1 MEHQP
6 AADLRGLPPVM
17 KTVFRHPPE
26 DLTGKRYWRSLE
38 ELADTPQFRSW
49 LEREFPAGAAEME
62 MDGVSRRNFLRLMG
76 ASMALAGIGLSGCRR
91 PEAYVVPYTKSVEWL
106 IPGKAV
112 LYTTSMPGP
121 LGGLPLIA
129 TTYEGRPTKL
139 EGNPLVPSSNGGT
152 DLFAQATIL
161 DLYDPDRA
169 RTFIFNGKETTAQ
182 EFDKFL
188 GSVRKELESGKGE
201 GIGIQF
207 DEQSAPTR
215 DRLLRSL
222 KEQFPHIRFYCYE
235 PVSFEERGVA
245 INALFGP
252 DVAIKPAF
260 SNADIVVSLDCDFLG
275 SEQTLQG
282 VRDFSRRRRV
292 RGSTDGMNRLY
303 AVENRFTITGG
314 MADHRFRCAAS
325 QISAFAVRLAKKVAE
340 STNDRALT
348 GVVSEFKD
356 IGPQFDDSWLTECAN
371 DLVARKGR
379 SLVLLGNRFPAWV
392 HSVVLAMNNALGAFG
407 STLEVCS
414 APRVKTGNL
423 ADLVADAKAH
433 ALKKLFILS
442 GNPVYTAPA
451 DLDWSGVQRSIPEV
465 VRLGYHFDETSEVA
479 NWHVPEAHFLESWGD
494 QRAMDGTYLPIQ
506 PMILPL
512 FGGLSQI
519 DILSKLA
526 ALPGGVQ
533 AIRDTFRSFIKESD
547 FEAAWT
553 KLLRNGY
560 AEETSFGSAKVEFNP
575 NALPELLKTAGQLPG
590 PVTPSSIEV
599 VFPADYKVYDGRYT
613 NNAWLQEL
621 PDPITKLTWDNA
633 VLLSKS
639 TAKALQVDDG
649 DMIEISVGG
658 RKLQAPVM
666 IAPGHADYSLSLSL
680 GYGRWVVGK
689 VGSGT
694 GFNAYQLRT
703 TDAPYYATRATVK
716 LVQKNGHLLVQTQNH
731 YSMEG
736 RALVR
741 EGTVAD
747 YNKNPG
753 FAKKVW
759 MDADIPPNI
768 SLYTHPPLNAPNQ
781 WAMSIDLNACTG
793 CSACVV
799 ACQAENNIPVVGKE
813 QVYDSR
819 EMHWLRIDRYFASA
833 EGDKSNPHLE
843 DDPEMVM
850 EPMMCQH
857 CENAPCETVCPVNA
871 TVHSEEGLNLMVYN
885 RCIGTRYCSNN
896 CPFKVRRFN
905 FFNYNDRPVLDR
917 IDNALPGFQGKF
929 HGKSQLYLGPLAP
942 WGMAEI
948 SKMQKNP
955 NVTVRSRGVME
966 KCTYCIQRIETAK
979 ISQRVKVGV
988 KGDLT
993 LPTDSVQTACQQ
1005 ACPAE
1010 AIVFG
1015 DLKDPQSR
1023 VAQLRALP
1031 QNYHLL
1037 EYLNIQT
1044 RTAYLA
1050 RIRNPNP
1057 KMPGAGRVGKIN
1069 VDENGDQRHDL
1080 PQTETQTNGG
1090 KA

>member
-1 MEHQP
+1 
-6 AADLRGLPPVM
+6 M

-26 DLTGKRYWRSLE
+26 DLTGKRYWRSLD
-38 ELADTPQFRSW
+38 ELADTPKFRKW
-49 LEREFPAGAAEME
+49 LEREFPAGAAEIE
-62 MDGVSRRNFLRLMG
+62 LDGVSRRNFLRLMG

-152 DLFAQATIL
+152 DLFAQAVVL

-169 RTFIFNGKETTAQ
+169 RTFLFDGKESTAQ
-182 EFDKFL
+182 DFDKYL
-188 GSVRKELESGKGE
+188 AGVRKELESGKGE
-201 GIGIQF
+201 GIGILL
-207 DEQSAPTR
+207 DEQLSPTR
-215 DRLLRSL
+215 DRMLRSL
-222 KEQFPHIRFYCYE
+222 QEQFPQIKFYSYE
-235 PVSFEERGVA
+235 PVSSEERNSA
-245 INALFGP
+245 IASLFGP

-260 SNADIVVSLDCDFLG
+260 ANADIIVSLDCDFLG
-275 SEQTLQG
+275 TEQTLPG
-282 VRDFSRRRRV
+282 TREFSNRRRV
-292 RGSTDGMNRLY
+292 NGSVDSMNRLY
-303 AVENRFTITGG
+303 VVENRFTTTGG

-325 QISAFAVRLAKKVAE
+325 QIPAFALQLAKKIAG
-340 STNDRALT
+340 STNDRVLG
-348 GVVSEFKD
+348 GVVAQFNET
-356 IGPQFDDSWLTECAN
+356 GPQFDDVWLTECAN
-371 DLVARKGR
+371 DLVAKKGR
-379 SLVLLGNRFPAWV
+379 SLLLASGRFPAWV
-392 HSVVLAMNNALGAFG
+392 HSVVLAMNSALGAFG
-407 STLEVCS
+407 TTLEVLS
-414 APRVKTGNL
+414 VPRVKTTNFG
-423 ADLVADAKAH
+423 DLVADTKSH
-433 ALKKLFILS
+433 QLKKLFILS

-451 DLDWSGVQRSIPEV
+451 DLDWVNLQRSIPEV
-465 VRLGYHFDETSEVA
+465 IRLGDHVDETSA
-479 NWHVPEAHFLESWGD
+479 AAKWQVPEAHFLESWGD
-494 QRAMDGTYLPIQ
+494 QRAVDGTYLPIQ

-533 AIRDTFRSFIKESD
+533 AVRDTFKSLTNESD
-547 FEAAWT
+547 FESAWT
-553 KLLRNGY
+553 KFLRNGF
-560 AEETSFGSAKVEFNP
+560 AEDSRFGVAKVELNP
-575 NALPELLKTAGQLPG
+575 NALPEVLKTAGPLPG

-599 VFPADYKVYDGRYT
+599 VFPADYKVYDGRYA

-639 TAKALQVDDG
+639 TATALQVDDG
-649 DMIEISVGG
+649 DMVEISVGD

-680 GYGRWVVGK
+680 GYGRWIVGR
-689 VGSGT
+689 VGRDT

-703 TDAPYYATRATVK
+703 TSAPYYATRATVK
-716 LVQKNGHLLVQTQNH
+716 LIQKNGHPLVKTQDH

-747 YNKNPG
+747 YNQNPA
-753 FAKKVW
+753 FAKAVW
-759 MDADIPPNI
+759 IDEEDSPNV
-768 SLYTHPPLNAPNQ
+768 SLYSHPPLSAPNQ
-781 WAMSIDLNACTG
+781 WGMSVDLNTCTG

-799 ACQAENNIPVVGKE
+799 ACQAENNTPVVGKE
-813 QVYDSR
+813 QISHGR
-819 EMHWLRIDRYFASA
+819 EMQWIRIDRYFASA
-833 EGDKSNPHLE
+833 DGDKNNPHLE

-917 IDNALPGFQGKF
+917 VDQGLPGFQGK
-929 HGKSQLYLGPLAP
+929 SELYLGPLAP

-979 ISQRVKVGV
+979 IAQRVKAGV
-988 KGDLT
+988 QGNLT
-993 LPTDSVQTACQQ
+993 LPTDSVQAACQQ

-1015 DLKDPQSR
+1015 DLKDPKSH
-1023 VAQLRALP
+1023 VAQLRTLP

-1037 EYLNIQT
+1037 EYLNLQT

-1057 KMPGAGRVGKIN
+1057 KMPGAGRVGRIN
-1069 VDENGDQRHDL
+1069 VDEHGDQRHGL
-1080 PQTETQTNGG
+1080 PRAESQTTGG
-1090 KA
+1090 NA

>member
-1 MEHQP
+1 
-6 AADLRGLPPVM
+6 M
-17 KTVFRHPPE
+17 KTVFQHPPE

-38 ELADTPQFRSW
+38 ELADTQQFRSW
-49 LEREFPAGAAEME
+49 LQREFPAGAAEIE
-62 MDGVSRRNFLRLMG
+62 IDGVSRRNFLRLMG

-112 LYTTSMPGP
+112 LYTTSMPGVS
-121 LGGLPLIA
+121 GGLPLIA

-139 EGNPLVPSSNGGT
+139 EGNPLVPSGNGGT
-152 DLFAQATIL
+152 DLFAQAAVL

-169 RTFIFNGKETTAQ
+169 RTFSFNGKESTAQ
-182 EFDKFL
+182 DFDKYL
-188 GSVRKELESGKGE
+188 SEIRKELEVGKGD
-201 GIGIQF
+201 GIGILL
-207 DEQSAPTR
+207 DEQFSPTR
-215 DRLLRSL
+215 DRMLRSL
-222 KEQFPHIRFYCYE
+222 KEQFPQVKLYSYE
-235 PVSFEERGVA
+235 PLSFEERDSA
-245 INALFGP
+245 IASLFGP

-260 SNADIVVSLDCDFLG
+260 ANADIIVSLDCDFLG

-292 RGSTDGMNRLY
+292 NESSDRMNRLY
-303 AVENRFTITGG
+303 VVENRFTMTGG

-325 QISAFAVRLAKKVAE
+325 QIPAFAVQLAKKVAA
-340 STNDRALT
+340 STNDRALG
-348 GVVSEFKD
+348 GVVGQFSD
-356 IGPQFDDSWLTECAN
+356 PGAPFDDAWLTECAN
-371 DLVARKGR
+371 DLVASKGK
-379 SLVLLGNRFPAWV
+379 SLVLASNRFPAWV
-392 HSVVLAMNNALGAFG
+392 HSVVLATNNALGAFG
-407 STLEVCS
+407 STLEMLS
-414 APRVKTGNL
+414 APRVKTANL
-423 ADLVADAKAH
+423 GDLVADAKSH
-433 ALKKLFILS
+433 SVRKLFILG

-451 DLDWSGVQRSIPEV
+451 DIDWSGVQRSIPEV
-465 VRLGYHFDETSEVA
+465 IRLGYQTDETSAEA

-494 QRAMDGTYLPIQ
+494 QRGPDGTYLPIQ

-526 ALPGGVQ
+526 ALPNGVQ
-533 AIRDTFRSFIKESD
+533 AVRETFKSFTKESD
-547 FEAAWT
+547 FEVAWT
-553 KLLRNGY
+553 KFLRNGY
-560 AEETSFGSAKVEFNP
+560 AESTVYETAKVDLNP
-575 NALPELLKTAGQLPG
+575 NALPDLLKTAGPLPG

-599 VFPADYKVYDGRYT
+599 VFPADYKVYDGRYA

-649 DMIEISVGG
+649 DLVEISVEE

-666 IAPGHADYSLSLSL
+666 IAPGHADYSLSLAL
-680 GYGRWVVGK
+680 GYGRWVVGNI
-689 VGSGT
+689 GRGA
-694 GFNAYQLRT
+694 GFNANLLRT
-703 TDAPYYATRATVK
+703 TSSPYYATRATVK
-716 LVQKNGHLLVQTQNH
+716 LIQKKGHLLAQTQDH

-741 EGTVAD
+741 EGTVDD
-747 YNKNPG
+747 YKKNPA
-753 FAKKVW
+753 FAKAVW
-759 MDADIPPNI
+759 IDEGDSPNT
-768 SLYTHPPLNAPNQ
+768 SLYSHPPLSAPNQ
-781 WAMSIDLNACTG
+781 WAMSVDLNTCTG
-793 CSACVV
+793 CNACVV

-813 QVYDSR
+813 QVHNGR
-819 EMHWLRIDRYFASA
+819 EMQWLRIDRYFASA
-833 EGDKSNPHLE
+833 DGDKNNPHLE

-905 FFNYNDRPVLDR
+905 FFNYNDRPV
-917 IDNALPGFQGKF
+917 IDQTEKGAPGFQ
-929 HGKSQLYLGPLAP
+929 GKSQLYLGPLAP

-966 KCTYCIQRIETAK
+966 KCTYCVQRIETAK
-979 ISQRVKVGV
+979 ISQRVKAGV

-993 LPTDSVQTACQQ
+993 LPTDSVQSACQQ

-1015 DLKDPQSR
+1015 DLKDPKSR
-1023 VAQLRALP
+1023 IAKLRELP

-1037 EYLNIQT
+1037 DYLNLQT

-1057 KMPGAGRVGKIN
+1057 KVPGAGRVGRIN
-1069 VDENGDQRHDL
+1069 VDENGDQRHAL
-1080 PQTETQTNGG
+1080 PHAENQTPGG
-1090 KA
+1090 NA

>member
-1 MEHQP
+1 
-6 AADLRGLPPVM
+6 M

-26 DLTGKRYWRSLE
+26 NFTGKRYWRSLE
-38 ELADTPQFRSW
+38 ELADTPQFRAW

-62 MDGVSRRNFLRLMG
+62 LDGVSRRNFLRLMG

-91 PEAYVVPYTKSVEWL
+91 PEAYLVPYTKSVEWL

-152 DLFAQATIL
+152 DLFAQAAVL

-169 RTFIFNGKETTAQ
+169 RAFLVNGKETTAQ
-182 EFDKFL
+182 EFDKYL
-188 GSVRKELESGKGE
+188 GAVRKELESGKGE
-201 GIGIQF
+201 GIGILL
-207 DEQSAPTR
+207 DEQLSPTR
-215 DRLLRSL
+215 DRILRSL
-222 KEQFPHIRFYCYE
+222 KEQFPQLKFYSYG
-235 PVSFEERGVA
+235 PLSFEEHDAA
-245 INALFGP
+245 ITSLFGP
-252 DVAIKPAF
+252 DVAVKPAF
-260 SNADIVVSLDCDFLG
+260 GNADIIVSLDCDFLG

-292 RGSTDGMNRLY
+292 RGSIDGMNRLY
-303 AVENRFTITGG
+303 AVENRFTTTGG

-325 QISAFAVRLAKKVAE
+325 QIPAFAVELAKKLAG
-340 STNDRALT
+340 STNDRVLG
-348 GVVSEFKD
+348 GVVATFSETST
-356 IGPQFDDSWLTECAN
+356 QFDDAWLTECAN

-379 SLVLLGNRFPAWV
+379 SLVLAGNRFPAWV
-392 HSVVLAMNNALGAFG
+392 QSVVLAMNNALGAFG
-407 STLEVCS
+407 STLEILS
-414 APRVKTGNL
+414 APRVRAARLG
-423 ADLVADAKAH
+423 DLVADTKSH
-433 ALKKLFILS
+433 ALKKLFILG
-442 GNPVYTAPA
+442 GNPAYTAPV
-451 DLDWSGVQRSIPEV
+451 DVDWSGVQRSIPEV
-465 VRLGYHFDETSEVA
+465 IRLGYHVDETSAEA
-479 NWHVPEAHFLESWGD
+479 KWHVPEAHFLESWGD
-494 QRAMDGTYLPIQ
+494 QRATDGTYLPIQ

-526 ALPGGVQ
+526 ALPNGVQ
-533 AIRDTFRSFIKESD
+533 AVRDTFKSLSKESD
-547 FEAAWT
+547 FESAWT
-553 KLLRNGY
+553 KFLRNGY
-560 AEETSFGSAKVEFNP
+560 AEQTLYEVAKVEFNP
-575 NALPELLKTAGQLPG
+575 NALPELLKTAGSLPG

-599 VFPADYKVYDGRYT
+599 VFPADYKVYDGRYA
-613 NNAWLQEL
+613 NNGWLQEL

-649 DMIEISVGG
+649 DMVEISVGE

-680 GYGRWVVGK
+680 GYGRWVIGRVGRE
-689 VGSGT
+689 T

-703 TDAPYYATRATVK
+703 TSAPYYATRATVK
-716 LVQKNGHLLVQTQNH
+716 LIQKKGHQLVQTQNH

-741 EGTVAD
+741 EGTVED
-747 YNKNPG
+747 YGKNPA
-753 FAKKVW
+753 FAKAVW
-759 MDADIPPNI
+759 MDADIPPNV
-768 SLYTHPPLNAPNQ
+768 SLYSHPPLNAPNQ
-781 WAMSIDLNACTG
+781 WAMSVDLNTCTG
-793 CSACVV
+793 CSACVL

-813 QVYDSR
+813 QVHHSR

-833 EGDKSNPHLE
+833 DGDKNNPHLE

-905 FFNYNDRPVLDR
+905 FFNYNDRPIMDR
-917 IDNALPGFQGKF
+917 IDNGLPGFQGK
-929 HGKSQLYLGPLAP
+929 SELYLGPLAP

-955 NVTVRSRGVME
+955 NVTLRSRGVME

-979 ISQRVKVGV
+979 ISQRVKAGV

-993 LPTDSVQTACQQ
+993 LPTDSVQSACQQ

-1015 DLKDPQSR
+1015 DLKDPQSH
-1023 VAQLRALP
+1023 VAQLRTLP

-1037 EYLNIQT
+1037 EYLNIRT

-1057 KMPGAGRVGKIN
+1057 KMPGAGRVGRIN

-1080 PQTETQTNGG
+1080 PHAETQTTGG
-1090 KA
+1090 NA

>member
-1 MEHQP
+1 
-6 AADLRGLPPVM
+6 M

-91 PEAYVVPYTKSVEWL
+91 PEMYIEPYTKSVEWL

-152 DLFAQATIL
+152 DLFAQAVVL

-169 RTFIFNGKETTAQ
+169 RTFLFNGNETTAQ
-182 EFDKFL
+182 EFDKYL

-201 GIGIQF
+201 GIGILL

-222 KEQFPHIRFYCYE
+222 KEQFPQIRFYSYE
-235 PVSFEERGVA
+235 PLSYEERSAA
-245 INALFGP
+245 INSLFGP

-260 SNADIVVSLDCDFLG
+260 ANADVIVSLDCDFLG
-275 SEQTLQG
+275 SEQTLQA

-292 RGSTDGMNRLY
+292 RGSVDGMNRLY

-325 QISAFAVRLAKKVAE
+325 QIPAFVMQLAKKVAE

-356 IGPQFDDSWLTECAN
+356 IGAQFADAWLTECAN

-392 HSVVLAMNNALGAFG
+392 HSVVLAMNNAIDAFG
-407 STLEVCS
+407 STLEALS
-414 APRVKTGNL
+414 APRVKTENL
-423 ADLVADAKAH
+423 GALVADAKSH
-433 ALKKLFILS
+433 LLKKLFILG

-465 VRLGYHFDETSEVA
+465 VRLGYHFDETSAVA

-494 QRAMDGTYLPIQ
+494 QRAVDGTYLPIQ

-526 ALPGGVQ
+526 ALPNGVQ
-533 AIRDTFRSFIKESD
+533 AVRDTFKSFTNESD

-553 KLLRNGY
+553 KFLRNGY
-560 AEETSFGSAKVEFNP
+560 AEETLYGGAKVEFNT
-575 NALPELLKTAGQLPG
+575 NALPELLKGAGPLPG

-621 PDPITKLTWDNA
+621 PDPITKLTWDNT

-639 TAKALQVDDG
+639 TARALQVDDG
-649 DMIEISVGG
+649 DMIEISVGE

-689 VGSGT
+689 VGRGT

-703 TDAPYYATRATVK
+703 TSAPYYATRATVK
-716 LVQKNGHLLVQTQNH
+716 LIQKNGHLLVQTQNH

-747 YNKNPG
+747 YKKNPQ
-753 FAKKVW
+753 FAKAVW
-759 MDADIPPNI
+759 MDADNPPNI
-768 SLYTHPPLNAPNQ
+768 SLYIHPPLGAPNQ
-781 WAMSIDLNACTG
+781 WAMSVDLNACTG

-813 QVYDSR
+813 QVYNAR
-819 EMHWLRIDRYFASA
+819 EMHWIRIDRYFGSP
-833 EGDKSNPHLE
+833 EGDKNNPHLE

-917 IDNALPGFQGKF
+917 IENPLPGFRGKF
-929 HGKSQLYLGPLAP
+929 QAKSQLYLGPLAP

-948 SKMQKNP
+948 SQMQKNP

-1005 ACPAE
+1005 ACPTE

-1015 DLKDPQSR
+1015 DLKDPHSR
-1023 VAQLRALP
+1023 VVQLRALP

-1069 VDENGDQRHDL
+1069 VDENGDQRHGL

-1090 KA
+1090 NA

>member
-1 MEHQP
+1 
-6 AADLRGLPPVM
+6 M

-38 ELADTPQFRSW
+38 ELADTQQFRSW
-49 LEREFPAGAAEME
+49 LQREFPAGAAEIE

-121 LGGLPLIA
+121 SGGLPLIA

-139 EGNPLVPSSNGGT
+139 EGNPLVPSGNGGT
-152 DLFAQATIL
+152 DLFAQAAVL

-169 RTFIFNGKETTAQ
+169 RTFFFNGKESTAQ
-182 EFDKFL
+182 DFDKYL
-188 GSVRKELESGKGE
+188 GNIRKELESGKGE
-201 GIGIQF
+201 GIGILLDQ
-207 DEQSAPTR
+207 QLSPTR
-215 DRLLRSL
+215 DRMLRSL
-222 KEQFPHIRFYCYE
+222 KEQFPQIKFYSYE
-235 PVSFEERGVA
+235 PLSFEEGDSA
-245 INALFGP
+245 IASLFGP

-260 SNADIVVSLDCDFLG
+260 ANADIIVSLGCDFLG

-292 RGSTDGMNRLY
+292 SESSDEMNRLY
-303 AVENRFTITGG
+303 VVENRFTMTGG

-325 QISAFAVRLAKKVAE
+325 QVPAFAVQLAKKVAA
-340 STNDRALT
+340 STNDRALG
-348 GVVSEFKD
+348 GVVGQFSD
-356 IGPQFDDSWLTECAN
+356 PGAPFDDAWLTECAN
-371 DLVARKGR
+371 DLVASKGK
-379 SLVLLGNRFPAWV
+379 SLVLVSNRFPAWV

-407 STLEVCS
+407 STLEILS
-414 APRVKTGNL
+414 APRVKAGNL
-423 ADLVADAKAH
+423 GDLVADAKSH
-433 ALKKLFILS
+433 SVKKLFILG
-442 GNPVYTAPA
+442 GNPVYTAPS
-451 DLDWSGVQRSIPEV
+451 DVDWAGVQRSIPEV
-465 VRLGYHFDETSEVA
+465 IRLGYQTDETSAEA

-494 QRAMDGTYLPIQ
+494 QRAVDGTYLPIQ

-519 DILSKLA
+519 DILSKLT
-526 ALPGGVQ
+526 ALPNGVE
-533 AIRDTFRSFIKESD
+533 AVRETFKSFTKESD

-553 KLLRNGY
+553 KFLRNGY
-560 AEETSFGSAKVEFNP
+560 AESTVYETAKVDLNP
-575 NALPELLKTAGQLPG
+575 NALPELLKTAGPLPG

-599 VFPADYKVYDGRYT
+599 VFPADYKVYDGRYA

-649 DMIEISVGG
+649 DLVEISVEE

-680 GYGRWVVGK
+680 GYGRWVVGN
-689 VGSGT
+689 VGRGT
-694 GFNAYQLRT
+694 GFNANLLRT
-703 TDAPYYATRATVK
+703 TASPYYATRATVK
-716 LVQKNGHLLVQTQNH
+716 LIQKKGHLLALTQDH

-741 EGTVAD
+741 EGTVDD
-747 YNKNPG
+747 YKKNPA
-753 FAKKVW
+753 FAKAVW
-759 MDADIPPNI
+759 IDEGDSPNT
-768 SLYTHPPLNAPNQ
+768 SLYSHPPLSAPNQ
-781 WAMSIDLNACTG
+781 WAMSVDLNTCTG
-793 CSACVV
+793 CNACVV

-813 QVYDSR
+813 QVHHGR
-819 EMHWLRIDRYFASA
+819 EMQWLRIDRYFASA
-833 EGDKSNPHLE
+833 DGDKNNPHLE

-917 IDNALPGFQGKF
+917 VDKGAPGFQGK
-929 HGKSQLYLGPLAP
+929 SELYLGPLAP

-966 KCTYCIQRIETAK
+966 KCTYCVQRIETAK
-979 ISQRVKVGV
+979 ISQRVKAGV

-993 LPTDSVQTACQQ
+993 LPTDSVQSACQQ

-1023 VAQLRALP
+1023 ITKLRQLP

-1037 EYLNIQT
+1037 DYLNLQT

-1057 KMPGAGRVGKIN
+1057 KMPGAGRVGRIN
-1069 VDENGDQRHDL
+1069 VDENGDQRHAL
-1080 PQTETQTNGG
+1080 PHAENQTPGG
-1090 KA
+1090 NA

>member
-1 MEHQP
+1 
-6 AADLRGLPPVM
+6 M

-38 ELADTPQFRSW
+38 ELADAPQFRTW

-62 MDGVSRRNFLRLMG
+62 LDGVSRRNFLRLMG
-76 ASMALAGIGLSGCRR
+76 ASMAMAGIGLSGCRR
-91 PEAYVVPYTKSVEWL
+91 PEAYLVPYTKSVEWL

-112 LYTTSMPGP
+112 LYATSMPGQ

-152 DLFAQATIL
+152 DLFVQAAVL

-169 RTFIFNGKETTAQ
+169 RVFLSNGKETTAQ
-182 EFDKFL
+182 EFDKYL
-188 GSVRKELESGKGE
+188 GDVRKQLESGKGE
-201 GIGIQF
+201 GIGILL
-207 DEQSAPTR
+207 DEQFSPTR
-215 DRLLRSL
+215 DRMLRSL
-222 KEQFPHIRFYCYE
+222 KERFPQVKFYSYE
-235 PVSFEERGVA
+235 PLSFEERDAA
-245 INALFGP
+245 INSLFGP
-252 DVAIKPAF
+252 DVAIRPAF
-260 SNADIVVSLDCDFLG
+260 ANADIIVSLDCDFLG

-292 RGSTDGMNRLY
+292 HGSIDGMNRLY
-303 AVENRFTITGG
+303 AVENRFTLTGG

-325 QISAFAVRLAKKVAE
+325 QVPAFALQLAKKVVASTKDRVLGAVVAE
-340 STNDRALT
+340 FSET
-348 GVVSEFKD
+348 GT
-356 IGPQFDDSWLTECAN
+356 QFDEAWLTECAN
-371 DLVARKGR
+371 DLVSRKGR
-379 SLVLLGNRFPAWV
+379 SLILAGNRFPAWL
-392 HSVVLAMNNALGAFG
+392 HSVVLAMNSALGAFA
-407 STLEVCS
+407 STLSVLS
-414 APRVKTGNL
+414 VPRVKMENL
-423 ADLVADAKAH
+423 AALVADAKSH

-465 VRLGYHFDETSEVA
+465 VRLGYSMDETSAEA

-494 QRAMDGTYLPIQ
+494 QRALDGTYLPIQ

-519 DILSKLA
+519 DVLSKLSA
-526 ALPGGVQ
+526 SPNGVQ
-533 AIRDTFRSFIKESD
+533 AVRDTFKSFTKESD

-553 KLLRNGY
+553 KFLRNGY
-560 AEETSFGSAKVEFNP
+560 AEQTLYETAKVELNP
-575 NALPELLKTAGQLPG
+575 NALPELLKTSGPLPG
-590 PVTPSSIEV
+590 PVTPSSVEV
-599 VFPADYKVYDGRYT
+599 VFPADYKVYDGRYA

-639 TAKALQVDDG
+639 TAKALQVEDG
-649 DMIEISVGG
+649 GVIEISISE

-666 IAPGHADYSLSLSL
+666 IAPGHADYSLSLPL
-680 GYGRWVVGK
+680 GYGRWVVGRI
-689 VGSGT
+689 GRGA
-694 GFNAYQLRT
+694 GFNAYELRT
-703 TDAPYYATRATVK
+703 TSALYYATRATVK
-716 LVQKNGHLLVQTQNH
+716 VIQKNGHQLVQTQNH

-741 EGTVAD
+741 EGTVED
-747 YNKNPG
+747 YHKNPG
-753 FAKKVW
+753 FAKDVW
-759 MDADIPPNI
+759 MDADIPPNV
-768 SLYTHPPLNAPNQ
+768 SLYSHPPLNAPNQ
-781 WAMSIDLNACTG
+781 WAMSVDLNTCTG
-793 CSACVV
+793 CSACVL

-813 QVYDSR
+813 QVHNGR
-819 EMHWLRIDRYFASA
+819 EMHWMRIDRYFASA
-833 EGDKSNPHLE
+833 EGDKNNPHLE

-871 TVHSEEGLNLMVYN
+871 TVHSEDGLNLMVYN

-905 FFNYNDRPVLDR
+905 YFNYNDRPILDR
-917 IDNALPGFQGKF
+917 VEKGLPGFQGK
-929 HGKSQLYLGPLAP
+929 SELYLGPLAP

-955 NVTVRSRGVME
+955 NVTIRSRGVME
-966 KCTYCIQRIETAK
+966 KCTYCVQRIETAK
-979 ISQRVKVGV
+979 IAQRVKAGV

-993 LPTDSVQTACQQ
+993 LPTDSVQSACQQ

-1015 DLKDPQSR
+1015 DLKDPKSR
-1023 VAQLRALP
+1023 VSQLQALP

-1037 EYLNIQT
+1037 EYLNLQT
-1044 RTAYLA
+1044 RTGYLA

-1069 VDENGDQRHDL
+1069 VDESGDQRHGL
-1080 PQTETQTNGG
+1080 PHAENQTTGG
-1090 KA
+1090 NA

>member
-1 MEHQP
+1 
-6 AADLRGLPPVM
+6 
-17 KTVFRHPPE
+17 
-26 DLTGKRYWRSLE
+26 
-38 ELADTPQFRSW
+38 
-49 LEREFPAGAAEME
+49 
-62 MDGVSRRNFLRLMG
+62 
-76 ASMALAGIGLSGCRR
+76 LSGCRR

-112 LYTTSMPGP
+112 LYTTSMPGVS
-121 LGGLPLIA
+121 GGLPLIA

-139 EGNPLVPSSNGGT
+139 EGNPLVPSGNGGT
-152 DLFAQATIL
+152 DLFAQAAVL

-169 RTFIFNGKETTAQ
+169 RTFSFNGKESTAQ
-182 EFDKFL
+182 DFDKYL
-188 GSVRKELESGKGE
+188 SEIRKELEVGKGD
-201 GIGIQF
+201 GIGILL
-207 DEQSAPTR
+207 DEQFSPTR
-215 DRLLRSL
+215 DRMLRSL
-222 KEQFPHIRFYCYE
+222 KEQFPQVKLYSYE
-235 PVSFEERGVA
+235 PLSFEERDSA
-245 INALFGP
+245 IASLFGP

-260 SNADIVVSLDCDFLG
+260 ANADIIVSLDCDFLG

-292 RGSTDGMNRLY
+292 NESSDRMNRLY
-303 AVENRFTITGG
+303 VVENRFTMTGG

-325 QISAFAVRLAKKVAE
+325 QIPAFAVQLAKKVAA
-340 STNDRALT
+340 STNDRALG
-348 GVVSEFKD
+348 GVVGQFSD
-356 IGPQFDDSWLTECAN
+356 PGAPFDDAWLTECAN
-371 DLVARKGR
+371 DLVASKGK
-379 SLVLLGNRFPAWV
+379 SLVLASNRFPAWV
-392 HSVVLAMNNALGAFG
+392 HSVVLATNNALGAFG
-407 STLEVCS
+407 STLEMLS
-414 APRVKTGNL
+414 APRVKTANL
-423 ADLVADAKAH
+423 GDLVADAKSH
-433 ALKKLFILS
+433 SVRKLFILG

-451 DLDWSGVQRSIPEV
+451 DIDWSGVQRSIPEV
-465 VRLGYHFDETSEVA
+465 IRLGYQTDETSAEA

-494 QRAMDGTYLPIQ
+494 QRGPDGTYLPIQ

-526 ALPGGVQ
+526 ALPNGVQ
-533 AIRDTFRSFIKESD
+533 AVRETFKSFTKESD
-547 FEAAWT
+547 FEVAWT
-553 KLLRNGY
+553 KFLRNGY
-560 AEETSFGSAKVEFNP
+560 AESTVYETAKVDLNP
-575 NALPELLKTAGQLPG
+575 NALPDLLKTAGPLPG

-599 VFPADYKVYDGRYT
+599 VFPADYKVYDGRYA

-649 DMIEISVGG
+649 DLVEISVEE

-666 IAPGHADYSLSLSL
+666 IAPGHADYSLSLAL
-680 GYGRWVVGK
+680 GYGRWVVGNI
-689 VGSGT
+689 GRGA
-694 GFNAYQLRT
+694 GFNANLLRT
-703 TDAPYYATRATVK
+703 TSSPYYATRATVK
-716 LVQKNGHLLVQTQNH
+716 LIQKKGHLLAQTQDH

-741 EGTVAD
+741 EGTVDD
-747 YNKNPG
+747 YKKNPA
-753 FAKKVW
+753 FAKAVW
-759 MDADIPPNI
+759 IDEGDSPNT
-768 SLYTHPPLNAPNQ
+768 SLYSHPPLSAPNQ
-781 WAMSIDLNACTG
+781 WAMSVDLNTCTG
-793 CSACVV
+793 CNACVV

-813 QVYDSR
+813 QVHNGR
-819 EMHWLRIDRYFASA
+819 EMQWLRIDRYFASA
-833 EGDKSNPHLE
+833 DGDKNNPHLE

-905 FFNYNDRPVLDR
+905 FFNYNDRPV
-917 IDNALPGFQGKF
+917 IDQTEKGAPGFQ
-929 HGKSQLYLGPLAP
+929 GKSQLYLGPLAP

-966 KCTYCIQRIETAK
+966 KCTYCVQRIETAK
-979 ISQRVKVGV
+979 ISQRVKAGV

-993 LPTDSVQTACQQ
+993 LPTDSVQSACQQ

-1015 DLKDPQSR
+1015 DLKDPKSR
-1023 VAQLRALP
+1023 IAKLRELP

-1037 EYLNIQT
+1037 DYLNLQT

-1057 KMPGAGRVGKIN
+1057 KVPGAGRVGRIN
-1069 VDENGDQRHDL
+1069 VDENGDQRHAL
-1080 PQTETQTNGG
+1080 PHAENQTPGG
-1090 KA
+1090 NA

>member
-1 MEHQP
+1 
-6 AADLRGLPPVM
+6 M

-38 ELADTPQFRSW
+38 ELADTPEFRSW

-62 MDGVSRRNFLRLMG
+62 LDGVSRRNFLRVMG

-106 IPGKAV
+106 IPGKSV

-152 DLFAQATIL
+152 DLFAQAAIL

-169 RTFIFNGKETTAQ
+169 RAFLFNGEETTAQ
-182 EFDKFL
+182 EFDKYL
-188 GSVRKELESGKGE
+188 GEVRKELESGKGKGV
-201 GIGIQF
+201 GILL
-207 DEQSAPTR
+207 DEQFSPTR
-215 DRLLRSL
+215 DRILRSL
-222 KEQFPHIRFYCYE
+222 KQQFPQISFYSYE
-235 PVSFEERGVA
+235 PLSFEERDTAVST
-245 INALFGP
+245 LFGP
-252 DVAIKPAF
+252 DVAVRPAF
-260 SNADIVVSLDCDFLG
+260 ANADVIVSLDCDFLG

-292 RGSTDGMNRLY
+292 NGSADAMNRLY
-303 AVENRFTITGG
+303 AVENRFTTTGG

-325 QISAFAVRLAKKVAE
+325 QIPAFAVQLAKKLAA
-340 STNDRALT
+340 STNDRVLG
-348 GVVSEFKD
+348 GVVGKFSD
-356 IGPQFDDSWLTECAN
+356 PGTPFDDSWLTECAN
-371 DLVARKGR
+371 DLAAQKGR

-407 STLEVCS
+407 STLGILS
-414 APRVKTGNL
+414 APRVKTTNL
-423 ADLVADAKAH
+423 GDLIADAKSR

-451 DLDWSGVQRSIPEV
+451 DLDWSGVQRSIPEII
-465 VRLGYHFDETSEVA
+465 RLGYHADETSAEA

-494 QRAMDGTYLPIQ
+494 QRALDGTYLPIQ

-526 ALPGGVQ
+526 AVPNGLQ
-533 AIRDTFRSFIKESD
+533 AVRETFKSLTKESD
-547 FEAAWT
+547 LEAAWT
-553 KLLRNGY
+553 KFLRNGY
-560 AEETSFGSAKVEFNP
+560 SDDTSYETAKVEFNP
-575 NALPELLKTAGQLPG
+575 NALPEVLKKAGPLPG
-590 PVTPSSIEV
+590 PVNPSSIEV
-599 VFPADYKVYDGRYT
+599 VFPADYKVYDGRYA

-639 TAKALQVDDG
+639 TAKALQVEDG
-649 DMIEISVGG
+649 DVVEISVGD

-666 IAPGHADYSLSLSL
+666 MAPGHADYSLSLSL

-689 VGSGT
+689 IGRGT
-694 GFNAYQLRT
+694 GSNAYQLRT
-703 TDAPYYATRATVK
+703 TNALYYATRATVK
-716 LVQKNGHLLVQTQNH
+716 LIQRKGHQLAQTQNH

-741 EGTVAD
+741 EGTVED
-747 YNKNPG
+747 YKKNPG
-753 FAKKVW
+753 FAKAVW
-759 MDADIPPNI
+759 MDAEIPPNI
-768 SLYTHPPLNAPNQ
+768 SLYSHPPLNAPNQ
-781 WAMSIDLNACTG
+781 WAMSVDLNTCTG
-793 CSACVV
+793 CSACVI

-813 QVYDSR
+813 QVHNSR
-819 EMHWLRIDRYFASA
+819 EMHWMRIDRYFASA
-833 EGDKSNPHLE
+833 KGDKDNPHLE

-850 EPMMCQH
+850 EPMMCQN

-905 FFNYNDRPVLDR
+905 FFNYNDRPIIDR
-917 IDNALPGFQGKF
+917 IEKGLPGFQGK
-929 HGKSQLYLGPLAP
+929 SELYLGPLAP

-979 ISQRVKVGV
+979 IAQRVKVGV

-993 LPTDSVQTACQQ
+993 LPTDSVQSACQQ

-1023 VAQLRALP
+1023 VAQLRKLP

-1037 EYLNIQT
+1037 EYLNLQT

-1057 KMPGAGRVGKIN
+1057 KMPGAGKVGKIN
-1069 VDENGDQRHDL
+1069 VDENGDQRHGL
-1080 PQTETQTNGG
+1080 PHAENQTSGG
-1090 KA
+1090 NT

>member
-1 MEHQP
+1 
-6 AADLRGLPPVM
+6 M

-62 MDGVSRRNFLRLMG
+62 LDGVSRRNFLRVMG
-76 ASMALAGIGLSGCRR
+76 ASMALAGISLTGCRR
-91 PEAYVVPYTKSVEWL
+91 PEAFLVPYTKSVEWL

-129 TTYEGRPTKL
+129 TTFEGRPTKL

-152 DLFAQATIL
+152 DLFAQAAIL

-169 RTFIFNGKETTAQ
+169 RTFLFNGNEATAQ
-182 EFDKFL
+182 QFDKYL
-188 GSVRKELESGKGE
+188 GDIRKELESGKGE
-201 GIGIQF
+201 GIGF
-207 DEQSAPTR
+207 LLDEQSAPTR

-222 KEQFPHIRFYCYE
+222 KEQFPQIKFYSYE
-235 PVSFEERGVA
+235 PLSFEEPGAAV
-245 INALFGP
+245 NALFGP

-260 SNADIVVSLDCDFLG
+260 ANADIIVSLDCDFLG
-275 SEQTLQG
+275 SEHTLQG
-282 VRDFSRRRRV
+282 IRDFSRRRRV
-292 RGSTDGMNRLY
+292 HGSTDGMNRLY

-325 QISAFAVRLAKKVAE
+325 QISTFAVQLAKKVAE
-340 STNDRALT
+340 STNDRVLN
-348 GVVSEFKD
+348 GVVAGFKNTS
-356 IGPQFDDSWLTECAN
+356 PQFDDSWLSECAN
-371 DLVARKGR
+371 DLVAKKGR
-379 SLVLLGNRFPAWV
+379 SLVLVGCRFPAWV

-407 STLEVCS
+407 STLEVLS
-414 APRVKTGNL
+414 VPRVAAAKLGE
-423 ADLVADAKAH
+423 LVADAKSH
-433 ALKKLFILS
+433 RLKRLFILS

-451 DLDWSGVQRSIPEV
+451 DLDWSAVQRSISEV
-465 VRLGYHFDETSEVA
+465 VRLGYDIDETSDIA

-494 QRAMDGTYLPIQ
+494 QRAPDGTYLPIQ

-526 ALPGGVQ
+526 ALPNGVQ
-533 AIRDTFRSFIKESD
+533 AVRDTFKSFTKESD
-547 FEAAWT
+547 FEVAWT

-560 AEETSFGSAKVEFNP
+560 AEETVYGTAKVELNQ
-575 NALPELLKTAGQLPG
+575 NALPELLKAAGPLSG

-599 VFPADYKVYDGRYT
+599 VFPADYKVYDGRYA

-639 TAKALQVDDG
+639 TAIALQIGDG
-649 DMIEISVGG
+649 DMVEITVEE

-680 GYGRWVVGK
+680 GYGRWVIGK
-689 VGSGT
+689 VGRET

-703 TDAPYYATRATVK
+703 TSAPYYATRATVK
-716 LVQKNGHLLVQTQNH
+716 LIQKNGHQLVQTQNH

-736 RALVR
+736 RAIVR
-741 EGTVAD
+741 EGSVAD
-747 YNKNPG
+747 FNKNPA
-753 FAKKVW
+753 FAKTVW
-759 MDADIPPNI
+759 MDAEIPPNI
-768 SLYTHPPLNAPNQ
+768 SLYSHPPLSAPNQ
-781 WAMSIDLNACTG
+781 WAMSVDLNTCIG
-793 CSACVV
+793 CNACVL

-813 QVYDSR
+813 QVHDGR
-819 EMHWLRIDRYFASA
+819 EMQWIRIDRYFASA
-833 EGDKSNPHLE
+833 EGDKNNPHLE
-843 DDPEMVM
+843 EDPEMVM
-850 EPMMCQH
+850 QPMMCQH

-905 FFNYNDRPVLDR
+905 FFNYNDRPILDK
-917 IDNALPGFQGKF
+917 IEKGLPGYQGK
-929 HGKSQLYLGPLAP
+929 SELYLGPLAP

-988 KGDLT
+988 KKDLT
-993 LPTDSVQTACQQ
+993 LPTDSVRSACQQ

-1015 DLKDPQSR
+1015 DLKDPKSG

-1037 EYLNIQT
+1037 EYLNLET

-1057 KMPGAGRVGKIN
+1057 KMPGAARVGRIN
-1069 VDENGDQRHDL
+1069 VDENGDQRHGL
-1080 PQTETQTNGG
+1080 PRAETQIPGG
-1090 KA
+1090 NT

>member
-1 MEHQP
+1 
-6 AADLRGLPPVM
+6 M

-26 DLTGKRYWRSLE
+26 DLKGKRYWRSLE
-38 ELADTPQFRSW
+38 ELADTPEFRDW
-49 LEREFPAGAAEME
+49 LHREFPAGASEIEGGAF
-62 MDGVSRRNFLRLMG
+62 SRRNFLRIMG
-76 ASMALAGIGLSGCRR
+76 ASLGLAGIGLTGCRR

-121 LGGLPLIA
+121 QGGLPLIA

-139 EGNPLVPSSNGGT
+139 EGNPLVPSGNGGT
-152 DLFAQATIL
+152 DLFAQATVL

-169 RTFIFNGKETTAQ
+169 RAFTYNGIESTSQ

-188 GSVRKELESGKGE
+188 SAIRKELESSKGVGV
-201 GIGIQF
+201 GIVL
-207 DEQSAPTR
+207 DEQFSPTR
-215 DRLLRSL
+215 DRILRSL
-222 KEQFPHIRFYCYE
+222 QEQFPQIKFYSYE
-235 PVSFEERGVA
+235 PLGFQERDAAV
-245 INALFGP
+245 NALFGP
-252 DVAIKPAF
+252 DVAIRPAL
-260 SNADIVVSLDCDFLG
+260 SNADVIVSLDCDFLG

-292 RGSTDGMNRLY
+292 RDSADRMNRLY
-303 AVENRFTITGG
+303 TVENRYTPTGG

-325 QISAFAVRLAKKVAE
+325 QVPGFALQLAGKLAQ
-340 STNDRALT
+340 STNDRVLT
-348 GVVSEFKD
+348 AVVSAFSD
-356 IGPQFDDSWLTECAN
+356 TGARFDDAWLTECAN
-371 DLVARKGR
+371 DLVASKGR
-379 SLVLLGNRFPAWV
+379 SLVLVGNRHPAWV
-392 HSVVLAMNNALGAFG
+392 QGVVLAMNSALGGLG
-407 STLEVCS
+407 STLEVFS
-414 APRVKTGNL
+414 VPRVKSEGL
-423 ADLVADAKAH
+423 SDLVSDAKSH
-433 ALKKLFILS
+433 ALQKLFILA

-451 DLDWSGVQRSIPEV
+451 DIDWSGIQRMVPVV
-465 VRLGYHFDETSEVA
+465 VRLGYSNDETSAQA
-479 NWHVPEAHFLESWGD
+479 NWVVPEAHFLESWGD
-494 QRAMDGTYLPIQ
+494 QRAPDGTYLPIQ

-512 FGGLSQI
+512 FGGLSQL
-519 DILSKLA
+519 DILTRLA
-526 ALPGGVQ
+526 AHPSGAQ
-533 AIRDTFRSFIKESD
+533 AIRDTFKSLTKESD

-553 KLLRNGY
+553 KFLRNGY
-560 AEETSFGSAKVEFNP
+560 AEETRYPAAKVELNP
-575 NALPELLKTAGQLPG
+575 NALPELLKTATPLPG

-599 VFPADYKVYDGRYT
+599 VFPGDNKVYDGRYA

-621 PDPITKLTWDNA
+621 PDPITKLTWDN
-633 VLLSKS
+633 VVSLSKA
-639 TAKALQVDDG
+639 TATALQVEDG
-649 DMIEISVGG
+649 DVIEIHIEE
-658 RKLQAPVM
+658 RKVQAPVM
-666 IAPGHADYSLSLSL
+666 IAPGHADYSLTLPL
-680 GYGRWVVGK
+680 GYGRWAVGR
-689 VGSGT
+689 VGSGI
-694 GFNAYQLRT
+694 GVNAYQLRSST
-703 TDAPYYATRATVK
+703 TLYYATRATVK
-716 LVQKNGHLLVQTQNH
+716 LVQKKGHQLVQTQNH

-736 RALVR
+736 RGLVR
-741 EGTVAD
+741 EGTVD
-747 YNKNPG
+747 DFKKNPA
-753 FAKKVW
+753 FAKTVW
-759 MDADIPPNI
+759 MDADIPPNT
-768 SLYTHPPLNAPNQ
+768 SLYSHPPLNAPNQ
-781 WAMSIDLNACTG
+781 WAMSVDLNTCTG

-813 QVYDSR
+813 QVAKAR

-833 EGDKSNPHLE
+833 DGDKNNPHLE
-843 DDPEMVM
+843 EDPEMVM

-905 FFNYNDRPVLDR
+905 FFNYNDRPVLDK
-917 IDNALPGFQGKF
+917 IDDFGLPGFQT
-929 HGKSQLYLGPLAP
+929 KSQLYLGPLAP

-979 ISQRVKVGV
+979 IAQRVKAGV
-988 KGDLT
+988 IGDLT

-1005 ACPAE
+1005 ACSSE

-1023 VAQLRALP
+1023 VSHLRQLP

-1037 EYLNIQT
+1037 EYLNLQT

-1057 KMPGAGRVGKIN
+1057 KMPGAARVGKIN
-1069 VDENGDQRHDL
+1069 VDENGDQRHGL
-1080 PQTETQTNGG
+1080 PHAENQTDGG
-1090 KA
+1090 NA

>member
-1 MEHQP
+1 
-6 AADLRGLPPVM
+6 M

-26 DLTGKRYWRSLE
+26 DLTGKRYWRSLD
-38 ELADTPQFRSW
+38 ELADTPQFRKW

-62 MDGVSRRNFLRLMG
+62 QDGVSRRNFLRLMG
-76 ASMALAGIGLSGCRR
+76 ASMTLAGIGLSGCRR

-112 LYTTSMPGP
+112 LYTTSMPGR

-152 DLFAQATIL
+152 DLFAQAVVL

-169 RTFIFNGKETTAQ
+169 RAFLFDGKESTAQ
-182 EFDKFL
+182 EFDKYL
-188 GSVRKELESGKGE
+188 AGVRKELESGKGE
-201 GIGIQF
+201 GIGILL
-207 DEQSAPTR
+207 DEQLSPTR
-215 DRLLRSL
+215 DRMLRSL
-222 KEQFPHIRFYCYE
+222 QEQFPQTKVYSYE
-235 PVSFEERGVA
+235 PISSEEHNSA
-245 INALFGP
+245 IASLFGP

-260 SNADIVVSLDCDFLG
+260 ANADIIVSLDCDFLG
-275 SEQTLQG
+275 TEQTLPG
-282 VRDFSRRRRV
+282 TREFSNRRRV
-292 RGSTDGMNRLY
+292 NGSADAMNRLY
-303 AVENRFTITGG
+303 VVENRFTTTGG

-325 QISAFAVRLAKKVAE
+325 QIPAFALQLAKKVAG
-340 STNDRALT
+340 STNDRVLG
-348 GVVSEFKD
+348 GVVAQFSET
-356 IGPQFDDSWLTECAN
+356 GPQFDDLWLTECAN
-371 DLVARKGR
+371 DLVAKKGR
-379 SLVLLGNRFPAWV
+379 SLVLASSRFPAWV
-392 HSVVLAMNNALGAFG
+392 HSVVLAMNSALGAFG
-407 STLEVCS
+407 ATLEVLS
-414 APRVKTGNL
+414 VPRVKTTNFG
-423 ADLVADAKAH
+423 DLVADAKSH
-433 ALKKLFILS
+433 QLKKLFILG
-442 GNPVYTAPA
+442 GNPVYSAPA
-451 DLDWSGVQRSIPEV
+451 DLDWVGLQRSIPEV
-465 VRLGYHFDETSEVA
+465 IRLGYHVDETSAAA
-479 NWHVPEAHFLESWGD
+479 NWQVPEAHFLESWGD
-494 QRAMDGTYLPIQ
+494 QRAVDGTYLPIQ
-506 PMILPL
+506 PMILPM

-526 ALPGGVQ
+526 ALPNGVH
-533 AIRDTFRSFIKESD
+533 AVRDTFKSLNNETD
-547 FEAAWT
+547 FESAWT
-553 KLLRNGY
+553 KFLRNGF
-560 AEETSFGSAKVEFNP
+560 AEESRFGVAKVELNP
-575 NALPELLKTAGQLPG
+575 NALPELLKTAGPLPG

-599 VFPADYKVYDGRYT
+599 VFPVDYKVYDGRYA

-639 TAKALQVDDG
+639 TATALQVDDG
-649 DMIEISVGG
+649 DMVEISVGE

-680 GYGRWVVGK
+680 GYGRWVVGR
-689 VGSGT
+689 VGRDT

-703 TDAPYYATRATVK
+703 TSAPYYATRATVK
-716 LVQKNGHLLVQTQNH
+716 LIQKNGHPLVKTQDH

-747 YNKNPG
+747 YNQNPA
-753 FAKKVW
+753 FAKAVW
-759 MDADIPPNI
+759 IDEEDSPNV
-768 SLYTHPPLNAPNQ
+768 SLYSHPPLSAPNQ
-781 WAMSIDLNACTG
+781 WGMSVDLNTCTG

-799 ACQAENNIPVVGKE
+799 ACQAENNTPVVGKE
-813 QVYDSR
+813 QVSHGR
-819 EMHWLRIDRYFASA
+819 EMQWIRIDRYFASA
-833 EGDKSNPHLE
+833 DGDKNNPHLE

-917 IDNALPGFQGKF
+917 VDSGVPGFQGK
-929 HGKSQLYLGPLAP
+929 SELYLGPLAP
-942 WGMAEI
+942 WGMPEI
-948 SKMQKNP
+948 SKLQKNP

-979 ISQRVKVGV
+979 IAQRVKAGV
-988 KGDLT
+988 QGSLT
-993 LPTDSVQTACQQ
+993 LPTDSVQAACQQ

-1015 DLKDPQSR
+1015 DLKDPKSR
-1023 VAQLRALP
+1023 VAQLRTLP

-1037 EYLNIQT
+1037 EYLNLQT

-1069 VDENGDQRHDL
+1069 VDEHGDQRHGL
-1080 PQTETQTNGG
+1080 PRAESQTTGG
-1090 KA
+1090 NA

>member
-1 MEHQP
+1 
-6 AADLRGLPPVM
+6 M

-26 DLTGKRYWRSLE
+26 ELTGKRYWRSLE
-38 ELADTPQFRSW
+38 ELADTPQFRTW
-49 LEREFPAGAAEME
+49 LEREFPDGAAEME
-62 MDGVSRRNFLRLMG
+62 LDGVSRRNFLRLMG
-76 ASMALAGIGLSGCRR
+76 ASMALAGISLSGCRR

-152 DLFAQATIL
+152 DLFAQAVVL

-169 RTFIFNGKETTAQ
+169 RTFLFNEKETTAQ
-182 EFDKFL
+182 DFDKYL
-188 GSVRKELESGKGE
+188 GNVRKELESGRGE
-201 GIGIQF
+201 GIGILLDKQC
-207 DEQSAPTR
+207 APTR
-215 DRLLRSL
+215 DRILRSL
-222 KEQFPHIRFYCYE
+222 QEQFPQIKFYSYE
-235 PVSFEERGVA
+235 PLSFEERDGA
-245 INALFGP
+245 IGSLFGP

-260 SNADIVVSLDCDFLG
+260 ANADVIVSLDCDFLG
-275 SEQTLQG
+275 SEQTLQN

-292 RGSTDGMNRLY
+292 NGSTDEMNRLY
-303 AVENRFTITGG
+303 AVENRFTMTGG

-325 QISAFAVRLAKKVAE
+325 QIPAFAVQLAKKIAT
-340 STNDRALT
+340 STNDRVLG
-348 GVVSEFKD
+348 GVVGVFKD
-356 IGPQFDDSWLTECAN
+356 TGTQFDDAWLTECAN
-371 DLVARKGR
+371 DLVAKKGR
-379 SLVLLGNRFPAWV
+379 SLVLAGHRFSAWV

-407 STLEVCS
+407 STLEILSV
-414 APRVKTGNL
+414 PRVKTSNL
-423 ADLVADAKAH
+423 GDLVADAKSH
-433 ALKKLFILS
+433 ALKKLFILA

-451 DLDWSGVQRSIPEV
+451 DLDWAGVQRSIPEV
-465 VRLGYHFDETSEVA
+465 IRLGSHVDETSGA
-479 NWHVPEAHFLESWGD
+479 AHWNVPEAHFLESWGD
-494 QRAMDGTYLPIQ
+494 QRAVDGTYLPIQ

-526 ALPGGVQ
+526 ALPNGVQ
-533 AIRDTFRSFIKESD
+533 AVRDTFKSLTKESD
-547 FEAAWT
+547 FESAWT

-560 AEETSFGSAKVEFNP
+560 AEGTLYDIAKVELNP
-575 NALPELLKTAGQLPG
+575 NALPELLKTVGPLPG

-599 VFPADYKVYDGRYT
+599 VFPADYKVHDGRYA

-639 TAKALQVDDG
+639 TARALQVDDR
-649 DMIEISVGG
+649 DMVEISVGD

-680 GYGRWVVGK
+680 GYGRWVVGR
-689 VGSGT
+689 VGRET
-694 GFNAYQLRT
+694 GFNAYELRT
-703 TDAPYYATRATVK
+703 TAAPYYATRATVK
-716 LVQKNGHLLVQTQNH
+716 LIQKKGHLLVQTQDH

-741 EGTVAD
+741 EGTGED
-747 YNKNPG
+747 YKKNPG
-753 FAKKVW
+753 FAKTVW
-759 MDADIPPNI
+759 MDADNPPNV
-768 SLYTHPPLNAPNQ
+768 SLYSHPPLNAPNQ
-781 WAMSIDLNACTG
+781 WAMSVDLNTCTG
-793 CSACVV
+793 CNACVV

-813 QVYDSR
+813 QVHNGR
-819 EMHWLRIDRYFASA
+819 EMQWMRIDRYFASA
-833 EGDKSNPHLE
+833 EGDKNNPHLE

-905 FFNYNDRPVLDR
+905 FFNYNDRPILDR
-917 IDNALPGFQGKF
+917 VDKGLPGFQGK
-929 HGKSQLYLGPLAP
+929 SELYLGPLAP

-948 SKMQKNP
+948 SKLQKNP

-966 KCTYCIQRIETAK
+966 KCTYCVQRIETAK
-979 ISQRVKVGV
+979 ISQRVKAGV
-988 KGDLT
+988 EGDLA
-993 LPTDSVQTACQQ
+993 LPTDSVQSACQQ

-1023 VAQLRALP
+1023 IAQLRALP

-1037 EYLNIQT
+1037 EYLNLQT
-1044 RTAYLA
+1044 RTGYLA

-1069 VDENGDQRHDL
+1069 VDENGDQRHGL
-1080 PQTETQTNGG
+1080 PHAENQATGG
-1090 KA
+1090 SA